1 MSHHVTAQTKL
12 LIIKKAR
19 SFFLKNIFNYK
30 DYYLEGFKIDFFN
43 IVLWPLH
50 KSFQKRDGRN
60 VTLSNP
66 IENFRNFAESIFMTK
81 FLNVLLG
88 ILKNGRTACLPCILD

>member
-30 DYYLEGFKIDFFN
+30 DYYLKGFKIDFFN

-66 IENFRNFAESIFMTK
+66 IEK
-81 FLNVLLG
+81 G
-88 ILKNGRTACLPCILD
+88 